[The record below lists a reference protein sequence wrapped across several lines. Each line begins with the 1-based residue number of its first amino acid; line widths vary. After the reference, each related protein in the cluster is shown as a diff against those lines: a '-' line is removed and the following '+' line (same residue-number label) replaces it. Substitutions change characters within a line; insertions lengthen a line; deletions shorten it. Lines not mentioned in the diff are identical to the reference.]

1 MTIVICNKQYWK
13 IIQCFSL
20 IIDYHAMSMSWEQG
34 VPSSLSVNLYVMV
47 FLTFIYFIIV
57 FYYQSLTNLLVIDQK
72 LQVHIWLESHQRLG
86 DNCLDVQSQAHL
98 QHVVLYHHIVPQ
110 PITKTFVHLKKSS
123 IYFTK
128 KMEYKHFS
136 SNITKITFFPFL
148 QDIYFKLGNNYCS
161 LKLKKPFICLIFYAI
176 NLISNTIMYVVKSF
190 L

>member
-1 MTIVICNKQYWK
+1 MENNPVFFIKNWLSCHEYELGTRSPKFPLCN
-13 IIQCFSL
+13 L
-20 IIDYHAMSMSWEQG
+20 H
-34 VPSSLSVNLYVMV
+34 VMV
-47 FLTFIYFIIV
+47 FLTFIYSIIV

-128 KMEYKHFS
+128 WMEYKHFS
-136 SNITKITFFPFL
+136 SNITKITFFPIL